1 MQIIKMKRIIMI
13 LSCTCLLCL
22 TQRVQA
28 QFYAV
33 RFNTL
38 ALATGTISGGMD
50 VAVSKKTSLDL
61 TLYWNPLRFSSFQ
74 TTFLVGQAGV
84 RFWRFEPNT
93 GPSLGVHVAGGRYD
107 IGGRRLH
114 YKGFVVGLGVSY
126 GYSWLLSKRWSLT
139 AEIGAGLFYTDD
151 TRRDYFTPWSDDELI
166 RHNRRLMI
174 LPSKA
179 EIGFSYLF

>member
-1 MQIIKMKRIIMI
+1 MVMKRFFTIAAVA
-13 LSCTCLLCL
+13 LL
-22 TQRVQA
+22 TVAAQKASA

-50 VAVSKKTSLDL
+50 IAVSKKTSLDL
-61 TLYWNPLRFSSFQ
+61 SVYWNPLRFPSFR

-84 RFWRFEPNT
+84 RFWLFEPNA
-93 GPSLGVHVAGGRYD
+93 GPSLGVHVTGGRYD

-114 YKGFVVGLGVSY
+114 YKGYLIGLGVSY

-139 AEIGAGLFYTDD
+139 AEIG
-151 TRRDYFTPWSDDELI
+151 
-166 RHNRRLMI
+166 
-174 LPSKA
+174 
-179 EIGFSYLF
+179 FSYLF

>member
-1 MQIIKMKRIIMI
+1 MKRFFTIAAVA
-13 LSCTCLLCL
+13 LL
-22 TQRVQA
+22 TVAAQKASA

-50 VAVSKKTSLDL
+50 IAVSKKTSLDL
-61 TLYWNPLRFSSFQ
+61 SVYWNPLRFPSFR

-84 RFWRFEPNT
+84 RFWLFEPNA
-93 GPSLGVHVAGGRYD
+93 GPSLGVHVTGGRYD

-114 YKGFVVGLGVSY
+114 YKGYLIGLGVSY

-139 AEIGAGLFYTDD
+139 AEIG
-151 TRRDYFTPWSDDELI
+151 
-166 RHNRRLMI
+166 
-174 LPSKA
+174 
-179 EIGFSYLF
+179 FSYLF

>member
-1 MQIIKMKRIIMI
+1 MVMKRFLTIAAVA
-13 LSCTCLLCL
+13 LL
-22 TQRVQA
+22 TVAAQKASA

-61 TLYWNPLRFSSFQ
+61 SLYWNPLRFSSFR
-74 TTFLVGQAGV
+74 TTFLIGQAGV
-84 RFWRFEPNT
+84 RFWRFEPNV
-93 GPSLGVHVAGGRYD
+93 GPFLGIHAAGGRYD
-107 IGGRRLH
+107 IGNRRLH

-139 AEIGAGLFYTDD
+139 AEIGAGLFYTND

-166 RHNRRLMI
+166 RHNRRLTV